1 MKGFLSAL
9 AVMVAIVGAL
19 AGCSASAAY
28 SAEERQVIDTANQLV
43 RDECDATFDADDF
56 SYSVGKQIDET
67 EFVPLDSRE
76 QQDDA
81 YKDIVSV
88 SALKTTAPDEG
99 DVYEFSVT
107 FNARTKEVLS
117 ISANIAK

>member
-1 MKGFLSAL
+1 M
-9 AVMVAIVGAL
+9 
-19 AGCSASAAY
+19 
-28 SAEERQVIDTANQLV
+28 
-43 RDECDATFDADDF
+43 
-56 SYSVGKQIDET
+56 GKQIDET

-88 SALKTTAPDEG
+88 SALKTAAPDEG
-99 DVYEFSVT
+99 DVHEFSVT
-107 FNARTKEVLS
+107 FNARTKGVVS

>member
-1 MKGFLSAL
+1 MKKFLGVL
-9 AVMVAIVGAL
+9 AVMVAIVSTL
-19 AGCSASAAY
+19 AGCSANAAY
-28 SAEERQVIDTANQLV
+28 SAEERQVIDTANRLV
-43 RDECDATFDADDF
+43 RDECDVTFDTDDF
-56 SYSVGKQIDET
+56 YYSVGKQINET

-81 YKDIVSV
+81 YEDIVSV

-99 DVYEFSVT
+99 ELYEFSVT
-107 FNARTKEVLS
+107 FNARTKEVVS

>member
-1 MKGFLSAL
+1 MKRFLSAL

-28 SAEERQVIDTANQLV
+28 SAEERQVVDTANQLV
-43 RDECDATFDADDF
+43 RDECDVTFDADDF

-76 QQDDA
+76 PQDDA
-81 YKDIVSV
+81 YKGIVSV
-88 SALKTTAPDEG
+88 SALKTAAPDEG

-107 FNARTKEVLS
+107 FNAQTKEVAS

>member
-1 MKGFLSAL
+1 MKRFLSAL

-19 AGCSASAAY
+19 AGCSANAAY
-28 SAEERQVIDTANQLV
+28 SAGERRVIDIANQLV
-43 RDECDATFDADDF
+43 RDECDVTFDADVF

-76 QQDDA
+76 RQDDA
-81 YKDIVSV
+81 HKDIVSV
-88 SALKTTAPDEG
+88 SALKTAAPDEG

-107 FNARTKEVLS
+107 FNARTKEVVG

>member
-1 MKGFLSAL
+1 MF
-9 AVMVAIVGAL
+9 
-19 AGCSASAAY
+19 CSLLK
-28 SAEERQVIDTANQLV
+28 RNL
-43 RDECDATFDADDF
+43 
-56 SYSVGKQIDET
+56 DET
-67 EFVPLDSRE
+67 QLDSRE

-88 SALKTTAPDEG
+88 SALKNEAPDEG

-107 FNARTKEVLS
+107 FNAQTKEVVS

>member
-9 AVMVAIVGAL
+9 AVIVAIVGAL

-43 RDECDATFDADDF
+43 RDECDVRFDADYF
-56 SYSVGKQIDET
+56 SYSVGKRIDET

-88 SALKTTAPDEG
+88 SALKATAPDEG

-107 FNARTKEVLS
+107 FNARTKEVVS